1 MNEIKIN
8 IPSTVLN
15 ELHTKGTA
23 KLTHEH
29 FYPGYVTLYND
40 DVDKSELT
48 QHFDRLLTESYIIL
62 NNWSITK
69 LINGHVVPVTF
80 NNSGIIEELELKQA

>member
-8 IPSTVLN
+8 IPATVLN
-15 ELHTKGTA
+15 ELHTKGKA
-23 KLTHEH
+23 KFNHEH
-29 FYPGYVTLYND
+29 FYPGYVTLYNE

-62 NNWSITK
+62 NNWSINK
-69 LINGHVVPVTF
+69 LIDGDIVPVTF
-80 NNSGIIEELELKQA
+80 NNSGRIEELELKQA

>member
-1 MNEIKIN
+1 MNEIKIH

-29 FYPGYVTLYND
+29 FYPGYVIIYNE
-40 DVDKSELT
+40 DVAKVELT

-62 NNWSITK
+62 NNWSINK
-69 LINGHVVPVTF
+69 LIDGDVVPVTF